1 MTYNFDRL
9 IDRKSTSDIK
19 WRTQGLRAFLPVDVS
34 EDFIPMW
41 IADMDFACPPCIVD
55 AVTARAGQEIYG
67 YCAPRD
73 GYVEALKWWYS
84 SRFGLELKKE
94 WLSVLPTVV
103 AAINMGIRAFTQ
115 PGDQVIIQQPVYDP
129 FASLVAKTGREL
141 VNNALLFRDGD
152 YYMDFDLLEK
162 QAADPKAK
170 VLILC
175 SPHNPVGR
183 VWTKEELARLGEICK
198 RHQVLVI
205 SDEIHSDIV
214 FSGHSHTPFPLAS
227 DAPCILCTA
236 PGKTFNVA
244 GLRASNIFIF
254 DPELKKQYD
263 TTCAAHS
270 MPGSS
275 TFGLAAVEAAYSPA
289 GAEWLAQLL
298 AYLEE
303 NARLVDRWAK
313 EHHLGFTMPQG
324 CFLCWL
330 DLSPAGLTD
339 QEIQTKI
346 IVGQEVV
353 CVPGPWFGPG
363 GEGHLRLNIG
373 CPVPSWRKPSGAS
386 RWCCNHCV

>member
-73 GYVEALKWWYS
+73 GYVEALKWWYG

-263 TTCAAHS
+263 TTCAAYS

-298 AYLEE
+298 DYLEE

-339 QEIQTKI
+339 QEIQKKI

-373 CPVPSWRKPSGAS
+373 CPRSILEEALRRIALVL
-386 RWCCNHCV
+386 

>member
-73 GYVEALKWWYS
+73 GYVEALKWWYGT
-84 SRFGLELKKE
+84 RFGLELKKE

-162 QAADPKAK
+162 QAADPRAK

-263 TTCAAHS
+263 TTCAAYS

-313 EHHLGFTMPQG
+313 EHRLGFTMPQG

-339 QEIQTKI
+339 QEIQKKI

-373 CPVPSWRKPSGAS
+373 CPRSILEEALRRIAS
-386 RWCCNHCV
+386 VL

>member
-55 AVTARAGQEIYG
+55 AVTARAGQEIFG

-73 GYVEALKWWYS
+73 GYVEALKWWYGT
-84 SRFGLELKKE
+84 RFGLELKKE

-162 QAADPKAK
+162 QAAGPRAK

-254 DPELKKQYD
+254 DLELKKQYD
-263 TTCAAHS
+263 TTCAAYS

-339 QEIQTKI
+339 QEIQKKI

-373 CPVPSWRKPSGAS
+373 CPRSILEEALRRIAS
-386 RWCCNHCV
+386 VL

>member
-298 AYLEE
+298 DYLEE

-373 CPVPSWRKPSGAS
+373 CPRSILEEALRRIAS
-386 RWCCNHCV
+386 VL

>member
-73 GYVEALKWWYS
+73 GYVEALKWWYGT
-84 SRFGLELKKE
+84 RFGLELKKE

-162 QAADPKAK
+162 QAADPRAK

-205 SDEIHSDIV
+205 SDEIHSDII

-254 DPELKKQYD
+254 DPELKKHYD

-298 AYLEE
+298 DYLEE

-339 QEIQTKI
+339 QEIQKKI

-373 CPVPSWRKPSGAS
+373 CPRSILEEALRRIAS
-386 RWCCNHCV
+386 VL

>member
-73 GYVEALKWWYS
+73 GYVEALKWWYGT
-84 SRFGLELKKE
+84 RFGLELKRE

-263 TTCAAHS
+263 ATCAAHS

-373 CPVPSWRKPSGAS
+373 CPRSILEEALRRIAS
-386 RWCCNHCV
+386 VL

>member
-55 AVTARAGQEIYG
+55 AVTARAGQEIFG

-373 CPVPSWRKPSGAS
+373 CPRSILEEALRRIALVL
-386 RWCCNHCV
+386 

>member
-236 PGKTFNVA
+236 TGKTFNVA

-313 EHHLGFTMPQG
+313 EHHLGFAMPQG

-373 CPVPSWRKPSGAS
+373 CPRSILEEALRRIALVL
-386 RWCCNHCV
+386 

>member
-73 GYVEALKWWYS
+73 GYVEALKWWYGT
-84 SRFGLELKKE
+84 RFGLELKKE

-162 QAADPKAK
+162 QAADPRAK

-205 SDEIHSDIV
+205 SDEIHSDII

-298 AYLEE
+298 DYLEE

-339 QEIQTKI
+339 QEIQKKI

-373 CPVPSWRKPSGAS
+373 CPRSILEEALRRIALVL
-386 RWCCNHCV
+386 

>member
-73 GYVEALKWWYS
+73 GYVEALKWWYGT
-84 SRFGLELKKE
+84 RFGLELKRE

-162 QAADPKAK
+162 QAADPRAK

-373 CPVPSWRKPSGAS
+373 CPRSILEEALRRIAS
-386 RWCCNHCV
+386 VL

>member
-73 GYVEALKWWYS
+73 GYVEALKWWYGT
-84 SRFGLELKKE
+84 RFGLELKRE

-313 EHHLGFTMPQG
+313 EHHLGFTMPEG

-339 QEIQTKI
+339 QEIQKKI

-373 CPVPSWRKPSGAS
+373 CPRSILEEALRRIALVL
-386 RWCCNHCV
+386 

>member
-73 GYVEALKWWYS
+73 GYVEALKWWYGT
-84 SRFGLELKKE
+84 RFGLELKRE

-162 QAADPKAK
+162 QAADPRAK

-339 QEIQTKI
+339 QEIQKKI

-373 CPVPSWRKPSGAS
+373 CPRSILEEALRRIALVL
-386 RWCCNHCV
+386 

>member
-73 GYVEALKWWYS
+73 GYVEALKWWYGT
-84 SRFGLELKKE
+84 RFGLELKRE

-115 PGDQVIIQQPVYDP
+115 PGDQVIIQQPVYDH

-162 QAADPKAK
+162 QAADPRAK

-373 CPVPSWRKPSGAS
+373 CPRSILEEALRRIAS
-386 RWCCNHCV
+386 VL

>member
-84 SRFGLELKKE
+84 SRFGLELKRE

-205 SDEIHSDIV
+205 SDEIHSDII

-254 DPELKKQYD
+254 DPGLKKQYD

-270 MPGSS
+270 MPGWRRWRRPTPPPAPNGWPSCWPTWRRTPDWWTAGQRNTALALPCPRAASS
-275 TFGLAAVEAAYSPA
+275 AGWIFPPPASPTRRSRRRSL
-289 GAEWLAQLL
+289 W
-298 AYLEE
+298 
-303 NARLVDRWAK
+303 ARRWSA
-313 EHHLGFTMPQG
+313 
-324 CFLCWL
+324 
-330 DLSPAGLTD
+330 SP
-339 QEIQTKI
+339 
-346 IVGQEVV
+346 
-353 CVPGPWFGPG
+353 VPGSAPA
-363 GEGHLRLNIG
+363 ERAI
-373 CPVPSWRKPSGAS
+373 CA
-386 RWCCNHCV
+386 

>member
-73 GYVEALKWWYS
+73 GYVEALKWWYG

-263 TTCAAHS
+263 ATCAAYS

-339 QEIQTKI
+339 QEIQKKI

-373 CPVPSWRKPSGAS
+373 CPRSILEEALRRIALVL
-386 RWCCNHCV
+386 

>member
-373 CPVPSWRKPSGAS
+373 CPRSILEEALRRIALVL
-386 RWCCNHCV
+386 

>member
-313 EHHLGFTMPQG
+313 EHHLGFAMPQG

-373 CPVPSWRKPSGAS
+373 CPRSILEEALRRIALVL
-386 RWCCNHCV
+386 

>member
-73 GYVEALKWWYS
+73 GYVEALKWWYGT
-84 SRFGLELKKE
+84 RFGLELKRE

-162 QAADPKAK
+162 QAADPRAK

-198 RHQVLVI
+198 RHQVLVF
-205 SDEIHSDIV
+205 SDEIHSDII

-298 AYLEE
+298 DYLEE

-339 QEIQTKI
+339 QEIQKKI

-373 CPVPSWRKPSGAS
+373 CPRSILEEALRRIALVL
-386 RWCCNHCV
+386 

>member
-73 GYVEALKWWYS
+73 GYVEALKWWYGT
-84 SRFGLELKKE
+84 RFGLELKRE

-339 QEIQTKI
+339 QEIQKKI

-373 CPVPSWRKPSGAS
+373 CPRSILEEALRRIALVL
-386 RWCCNHCV
+386 

>member
-55 AVTARAGQEIYG
+55 AVTARAGQEIFG

-84 SRFGLELKKE
+84 SRFGLELKRE

-162 QAADPKAK
+162 QAADPRAK

-339 QEIQTKI
+339 QEIQKKI

-373 CPVPSWRKPSGAS
+373 CPRSILEEALRRIALVL
-386 RWCCNHCV
+386 

>member
-19 WRTQGLRAFLPVDVS
+19 WRTQGLRAFLPVEVS

-55 AVTARAGQEIYG
+55 AVTARAGQEIFG

-183 VWTKEELARLGEICK
+183 VWKKEELARLGEICK

-205 SDEIHSDIV
+205 SDEIHSDII

-298 AYLEE
+298 DYLEE

-339 QEIQTKI
+339 QEIQKKI

-373 CPVPSWRKPSGAS
+373 CPRSILEEALRRIAS
-386 RWCCNHCV
+386 VL

>member
-19 WRTQGLRAFLPVDVS
+19 WRTQGLRAFLPVEVS

-55 AVTARAGQEIYG
+55 AVTARAGQEIFG

-183 VWTKEELARLGEICK
+183 VWKKEELARLGEICK
-198 RHQVLVI
+198 RHQVLVV
-205 SDEIHSDIV
+205 SDEIHSDII

-298 AYLEE
+298 DYLEE

-339 QEIQTKI
+339 QEIQKKI

-373 CPVPSWRKPSGAS
+373 CPRSILEEALRRIAS
-386 RWCCNHCV
+386 VL

>member
-55 AVTARAGQEIYG
+55 AVTARAGQEIFG

-84 SRFGLELKKE
+84 SRFGLELKRE

-162 QAADPKAK
+162 QAADPRAK

-263 TTCAAHS
+263 TTCAAYS

-339 QEIQTKI
+339 QEIQKKI

-373 CPVPSWRKPSGAS
+373 CPRSILEEALRRIAS
-386 RWCCNHCV
+386 VL

>member
-73 GYVEALKWWYS
+73 GYVEALKWWYGT
-84 SRFGLELKKE
+84 RFGLELKRE

-162 QAADPKAK
+162 QAADPRAK

-205 SDEIHSDIV
+205 SDEIHSDII
-214 FSGHSHTPFPLAS
+214 FSGYSHTPFPLAS

-298 AYLEE
+298 DYLEE

-339 QEIQTKI
+339 QEIQKKI

-373 CPVPSWRKPSGAS
+373 CPRSILEEALRRIAS
-386 RWCCNHCV
+386 VL

>member
-19 WRTQGLRAFLPVDVS
+19 WRTQGLRAFLPVEVS

-55 AVTARAGQEIYG
+55 AVTARAGQEIFG

-183 VWTKEELARLGEICK
+183 VWKKEELARLGEICK

-205 SDEIHSDIV
+205 SDEIHSDII

-254 DPELKKQYD
+254 DPEL
-263 TTCAAHS
+263 
-270 MPGSS
+270 
-275 TFGLAAVEAAYSPA
+275 
-289 GAEWLAQLL
+289 
-298 AYLEE
+298 
-303 NARLVDRWAK
+303 R
-313 EHHLGFTMPQG
+313 
-324 CFLCWL
+324 
-330 DLSPAGLTD
+330 
-339 QEIQTKI
+339 
-346 IVGQEVV
+346 
-353 CVPGPWFGPG
+353 
-363 GEGHLRLNIG
+363 
-373 CPVPSWRKPSGAS
+373 
-386 RWCCNHCV
+386 

>member
-73 GYVEALKWWYS
+73 GYVEALKWWYGT
-84 SRFGLELKKE
+84 RFGLELKRE

-205 SDEIHSDIV
+205 SDEIHSDII

-339 QEIQTKI
+339 QEIQKKI

-373 CPVPSWRKPSGAS
+373 CPRSILEEALRRIALVL
-386 RWCCNHCV
+386 

>member
-19 WRTQGLRAFLPVDVS
+19 WRTQGLRAFLPVEVS

-55 AVTARAGQEIYG
+55 AVTARAGQEIFG

-73 GYVEALKWWYS
+73 GYVEALKCWYS

-183 VWTKEELARLGEICK
+183 VWQKEELARLGEICK

-205 SDEIHSDIV
+205 SDEIHSDII

-298 AYLEE
+298 DYLEE

-339 QEIQTKI
+339 QEIQKKI

-373 CPVPSWRKPSGAS
+373 CPRSILEEALRRIAS
-386 RWCCNHCV
+386 VL

>member
-19 WRTQGLRAFLPVDVS
+19 WRTQGLRAFLPVEVS

-55 AVTARAGQEIYG
+55 AVTARAGQEIFG

-162 QAADPKAK
+162 QAADPRAK

-183 VWTKEELARLGEICK
+183 VWTREELARLGEICK

-263 TTCAAHS
+263 ATCAAHS

-298 AYLEE
+298 DYLEE

-339 QEIQTKI
+339 QEIQKKI

-373 CPVPSWRKPSGAS
+373 CPCSILEEALRRIAS
-386 RWCCNHCV
+386 AL

>member
-162 QAADPKAK
+162 QAADPRAK

-313 EHHLGFTMPQG
+313 EHHLGFAMPQG

-373 CPVPSWRKPSGAS
+373 CPRSILEEALRRIALVL
-386 RWCCNHCV
+386 

>member
-84 SRFGLELKKE
+84 SRFGLELKRE

-263 TTCAAHS
+263 ATCAAYS

-339 QEIQTKI
+339 QEIQKKI

-373 CPVPSWRKPSGAS
+373 CPRSILEEALRRIAS
-386 RWCCNHCV
+386 VL

>member
-73 GYVEALKWWYS
+73 GYVEALKWWYGT
-84 SRFGLELKKE
+84 RFGLELKRE

-373 CPVPSWRKPSGAS
+373 CPRSILEEALRRIAS
-386 RWCCNHCV
+386 VL